1 MQQDPNSLP
10 ALDGISPEMAAGLG
24 GAAFTVSLTIICVVL
39 VVAFVISVVTCFLI
53 YKPFSKLP
61 ESFRPFQPGLVFL
74 MLVPIA
80 NLVMPFMI
88 SISVT
93 DGFKRYFESVGDNSK
108 GDCGKSIGLAW
119 AIGLVCSLIPL
130 VNYIAGPISLVCMI
144 IFIVKLWSLGNA
156 IESSQKA

>member
-10 ALDGISPEMAAGLG
+10 ALDGISPELAAGFG
-24 GAAFTVSLTIICVVL
+24 GAAFTVFLTFICVV
-39 VVAFVISVVTCFLI
+39 VVIAFVISVVTCFLI

-74 MLVPIA
+74 MLVPFA

-108 GDCGKSIGLAW
+108 GD
-119 AIGLVCSLIPL
+119 
-130 VNYIAGPISLVCMI
+130 
-144 IFIVKLWSLGNA
+144 
-156 IESSQKA
+156 